1 MKSQYYKTLQIR
13 NLGQAIKQL
22 DAKDFNWMGNFQPTR
37 FSVGTD
43 QVSQIFPSKFKI
55 SRQKF
60 KLAKHSTLI
69 GRKSNHVTGNNQP
82 DCLTFKKS
90 SFETLSKI
98 E

>member
-37 FSVGTD
+37 FSFETD
-43 QVSQIFPSKFKI
+43 QVSQIFAPKFKI

-69 GRKSNHVTGNNQP
+69 GRKKQSRDWQQP
-82 DCLTFKKS
+82 T
-90 SFETLSKI
+90 TLLDI
-98 E
+98 EKGFIRDIK